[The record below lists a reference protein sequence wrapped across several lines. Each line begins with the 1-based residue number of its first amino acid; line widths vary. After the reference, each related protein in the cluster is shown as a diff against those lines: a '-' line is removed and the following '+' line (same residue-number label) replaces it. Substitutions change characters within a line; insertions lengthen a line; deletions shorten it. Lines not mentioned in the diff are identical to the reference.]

1 MGQEAGGAMT
11 SSGGRMEPDELAVVA
26 RGRKCRKILSA
37 LRGFFGRPSH
47 FPLAASASPSPSSLL
62 HLVVCKL
69 QPADQPSS
77 ATSTRS
83 TPSAVAGAAT
93 AAFSRR
99 RRPRIAASVGRG
111 RSGRSVVQLRSW
123 LSTAVGWLLCP
134 STCQRCLVKNGQIK

>member
-37 LRGFFGRPSH
+37 LRG
-47 FPLAASASPSPSSLL
+47 
-62 HLVVCKL
+62 
-69 QPADQPSS
+69 
-77 ATSTRS
+77 
-83 TPSAVAGAAT
+83 
-93 AAFSRR
+93 R

-134 STCQRCLVKNGQIK
+134 STCQLQQGRRTNNRLPQGPPSQLPFVACP